1 MNATFTVRVAR
12 TWREA
17 KGVQAFELRDPD
29 GAALPPFT
37 AGAHVDV
44 HLPGGVVRQYSLCN
58 DPRDM
63 SRYVIAVLLQEGA
76 GSRAMHAM
84 EEGALVTLGMPRN
97 GFELDTGARR
107 SLLLAG
113 GIGITPL
120 LSMAERLNILD
131 RQFALHYCVRSMD
144 AVAFAGR
151 LREAPFAHR
160 VQVHADDGP
169 VSRRFDLPALLAG
182 AGAFTDLHLY
192 VCGPAGF
199 IAMAKETA
207 LAHGVAAERIHV
219 EHFANAGTVVDGSSS
234 ASSFHVRVASNGQT
248 IAVPAGQSVVD
259 CLAEH
264 GVAIPVSCRQG
275 VCGSCLTT
283 VLEGEPDH
291 QDCYL
296 TDTERAQGDRFL
308 PCCSRS
314 RTPLLVLDL

>member
-1 MNATFTVRVAR
+1 MMATFTVRVAR
-12 TWREA
+12 KWREA
-17 KGVQAFELRDPD
+17 DRVHAFELRDPD
-29 GAALPPFT
+29 GAALPAFS

-44 HLPGGVVRQYSLCN
+44 HLPGGLVRQYSLCN
-58 DPRDM
+58 DPHETA
-63 SRYVIAVLLQEGA
+63 RYVIAVLLQEGA
-76 GSRAMHAM
+76 GSRAMHAL
-84 EEGALVTLGMPRN
+84 EEGALVTIGGPRN
-97 GFELDTGARR
+97 HFGLDAGARR
-107 SLLLAG
+107 SLLVAG

-120 LSMAERLNILD
+120 LAMAERLNRLD
-131 RQFALHYCVRSMD
+131 RHFALHYCVRS
-144 AVAFAGR
+144 AGAAAFAR
-151 LREAPFAHR
+151 SLREAPYAHC

-169 VSRRFDLPALLAG
+169 VSQRLDLAALLAG
-182 AGAFTDLHLY
+182 ACANTHLY

-199 IAMAKETA
+199 IAMVREAA
-207 LAHGVAAERIHV
+207 LAHGIAAGRIHS
-219 EHFANAGTVVDGSSS
+219 EHFANAGPIADV
-234 ASSFHVRVASNGQT
+234 SSFDVRLANSGRT

-259 CLAEH
+259 CLAAH

-296 TDTERAQGDRFL
+296 TETERALGDRFL

>member
-1 MNATFTVRVAR
+1 MTPVFPVKVVRK
-12 TWREA
+12 WREA
-17 KGVQAFELRDPD
+17 ERISAFELRAPD
-29 GAALPPFT
+29 GAALPPFA

-44 HLPGGVVRQYSLCN
+44 HLSGGLVRQYSLCN
-58 DPRDM
+58 DPRDT
-63 SRYVIAVLLQEGA
+63 SRYVIAVLLQDGS
-76 GSRAMHAM
+76 GSRAMHAL
-84 EEGALVTLGMPRN
+84 EEGALVSIGAPRN
-97 GFELDTGARR
+97 HFELDTTARR

-131 RQFALHYCVRSMD
+131 RQFTLHYCVRSAD
-144 AVAFAGR
+144 AAAFTQR
-151 LREAPFAHR
+151 LREAPFASRAHL
-160 VQVHADDGP
+160 HADDGP
-169 VSRRFDLPALLAG
+169 ASQRFDLPAVLAG
-182 AGAFTDLHLY
+182 TGADTHLY

-199 IAMAKETA
+199 IAMVKAAA
-207 LAHGVAAERIHV
+207 LAYGVDAARLHV
-219 EHFANAGTVVDGSSS
+219 EHFANAGVAAGAPLSP
-234 ASSFHVRVASNGQT
+234 SSFHVRLASTGKT
-248 IAVPAGQSVVD
+248 VAVPAGQSIVD
-259 CLAEH
+259 CLTEH

-296 TDTERAQGDRFL
+296 TDAERALGDRLL

>member
-1 MNATFTVRVAR
+1 MNTTFKVRIAR
-12 TWREA
+12 KWREA
-17 KGVQAFELRDPD
+17 ERVHAFELRDPD

-44 HLPGGVVRQYSLCN
+44 HLPGGLVRQYSLCN
-58 DPRDM
+58 DPRDTA
-63 SRYVIAVLLQEGA
+63 RYVIAVLLQDGG
-76 GSRAMHAM
+76 GSQAMHAL
-84 EEGALVTLGMPRN
+84 EEGAHVTIGAPRN
-97 GFELDTGARR
+97 HFELDTGARR
-107 SLLLAG
+107 SLLVAG

-131 RQFALHYCVRSMD
+131 RQFALHYCVRSMGT
-144 AVAFAGR
+144 AAFAGS
-151 LREAPFAHR
+151 LREAPYRHC
-160 VQVHADDGP
+160 VHVHADDGP
-169 VSRRFDLPALLAG
+169 ATQRFDLPALLAG
-182 AGAFTDLHLY
+182 AGADTHLY

-199 IAMAKETA
+199 IAMVQQAA

-219 EHFANAGTVVDGSSS
+219 EHFANANTVVDVASSS
-234 ASSFHVRVASNGQT
+234 AFQVRVASTGRT

-296 TDTERAQGDRFL
+296 TDTERALGDRFL